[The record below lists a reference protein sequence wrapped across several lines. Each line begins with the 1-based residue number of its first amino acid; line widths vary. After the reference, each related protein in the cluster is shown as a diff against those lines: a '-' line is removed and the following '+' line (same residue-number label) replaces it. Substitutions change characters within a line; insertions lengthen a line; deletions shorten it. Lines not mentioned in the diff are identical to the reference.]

1 MTVVLN
7 DYEFI
12 PILLNEFHERKTSKW
27 WIQACDRK
35 PLPGEGD
42 TTFLPPSLWVMALP
56 DCSLPA
62 STVVAVLIQS
72 TWPLRR
78 CNILVC

>member
-1 MTVVLN
+1 MNFTSK
-7 DYEFI
+7 
-12 PILLNEFHERKTSKW
+12 KTSKW

-62 STVVAVLIQS
+62 STVVGYSFKALGLSGDAAFWCAKSRI
-72 TWPLRR
+72 
-78 CNILVC
+78 